1 VWSIYPDVRDSEWA
15 NALDRVLA
23 GGRAEFCEMYYRP
36 SDRWSLIG
44 TYPVSEGIVIIWRD
58 ISDLKRSHRQ
68 LEKNLEE
75 HRELEQLRERLL
87 GIVGHDLR
95 TPLTAITASAE
106 RLMRRSSLPPADAL
120 IVSPIVRSAKRMARM
135 INQILDFT
143 RVRLGGGFEI
153 EPRASDLVEVCREMI
168 SECAH
173 ANPDRQIVLT
183 SGDSVSGVWDRDR
196 LCEVVSNLR
205 GNALQHGAPD
215 APVEVELATS
225 PDEAVLRVR
234 NQGKPIPADVL
245 PHVFDPFRRARSK
258 SETTRPDSLGL
269 GLYISKEIVASHG
282 GSIAVESSK
291 DATIFSVRLP
301 RAARH
306 TETRSKGGSQPSP
319 AFRR

>member
-1 VWSIYPDVRDSEWA
+1 
-15 NALDRVLA
+15 
-23 GGRAEFCEMYYRP
+23 
-36 SDRWSLIG
+36 
-44 TYPVSEGIVIIWRD
+44 
-58 ISDLKRSHRQ
+58 
-68 LEKNLEE
+68 
-75 HRELEQLRERLL
+75 
-87 GIVGHDLR
+87 
-95 TPLTAITASAE
+95 
-106 RLMRRSSLPPADAL
+106 MRRSSLPPADAL

-291 DATIFSVRLP
+291 DATIL
-301 RAARH
+301 
-306 TETRSKGGSQPSP
+306 
-319 AFRR
+319 